1 MNIFKYKFDLS
12 LLAGG
17 GERERERERISHCT
31 SEHMYILSELYEPPK
46 SSILFNKKSNKMP
59 ANVAEVVALAR
70 KELGMIYKRK
80 ERERERERKD

>member
-1 MNIFKYKFDLS
+1 
-12 LLAGG
+12 
-17 GERERERERISHCT
+17 
-31 SEHMYILSELYEPPK
+31 MYILSELYEPPK